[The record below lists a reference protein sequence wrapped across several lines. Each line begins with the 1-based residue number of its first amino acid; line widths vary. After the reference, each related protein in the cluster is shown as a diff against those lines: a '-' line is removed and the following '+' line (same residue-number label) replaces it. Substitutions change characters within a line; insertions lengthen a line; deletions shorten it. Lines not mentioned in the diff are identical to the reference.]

1 MMKTQIQALLI
12 SASFLLST
20 QCLSGDIN
28 QPIHLPNK
36 SVNKINQVRLQG
48 LITEKEVGLQV
59 DDELNATGLNQI
71 EQYGCNLNIGNS
83 ISGSSILSGERDVII
98 AGDVINVC
106 E

>member
-1 MMKTQIQALLI
+1 MKSQIQILI
-12 SASFLLST
+12 LSAGFLLGT
-20 QCLSGDIN
+20 QSMAGDIN

-48 LITEKEVGLQV
+48 LITEKETRLSV

-71 EQYGCNLNIGNS
+71 EQFGCNLNIGNTV
-83 ISGSSILSGERDVII
+83 SGSSLLSGDRDVII
-98 AGDVINVC
+98 TGDVINVC